1 MARRADR
8 PEFHCATCGLNLGR
22 NPIKGSPLR
31 PYTECGCISP
41 NEGQTKMIRLPTK
54 EEKIQ
59 AILDTVPVVADYLK
73 GIDKLDAF
81 NDFTKDDICGL
92 IRACQEGVQASLHR
106 QANHLFDGEVPF

>member
-1 MARRADR
+1 M
-8 PEFHCATCGLNLGR
+8 NLGQT
-22 NPIKGSPLR
+22 PIKGSPLQ
-31 PYTECGCISP
+31 PYTECGCIQV
-41 NEGQTKMIRLPTK
+41 NEGKKMIKLPTK

-106 QANHLFDGEVPF
+106 QANHLFDDQIPF